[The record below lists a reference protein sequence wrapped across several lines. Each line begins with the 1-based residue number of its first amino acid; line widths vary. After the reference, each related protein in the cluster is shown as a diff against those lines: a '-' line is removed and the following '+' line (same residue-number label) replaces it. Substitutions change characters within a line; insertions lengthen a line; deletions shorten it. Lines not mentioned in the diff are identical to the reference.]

1 MIEGLGARV
10 MAQGDFTFDNS
21 DLETFDGMPRPQGS
35 GTVVLNGLNDVMS
48 SLLDLGLIDESQ
60 MFMARMMVGG
70 FMMPTGDD
78 ELTSEFKITPDG
90 EFFANGQRLR

>member
-1 MIEGLGARV
+1 
-10 MAQGDFTFDNS
+10 
-21 DLETFDGMPRPQGS
+21 MPRPQGS

-90 EFFANGQRLR
+90 EFLQTVSACADQVRRAGSPTPVASKPPSTATT